1 MSGKSVHFS
10 FIVYEHII
18 FILFFSAKKNDEICD
33 VVYVE
38 MNKNRYIISVGWD
51 KRINIY
57 SDSQTESNIHHVQH
71 PNIVWADDVVSD
83 LSNHGETQTLGIVK
97 INKKVIFLY
106 RSLLVV

>member
-1 MSGKSVHFS
+1 MHYF
-10 FIVYEHII
+10 Y
-18 FILFFSAKKNDEICD
+18 FILFFIAKKNDEICD

-71 PNIVWADDVVSD
+71 PNIVWADDLVSD
-83 LSNHGETQTLGIVK
+83 LSKHGLTQFTNNKVK
-97 INKKVIFLY
+97 NKKQNK
-106 RSLLVV
+106 

>member
-1 MSGKSVHFS
+1 
-10 FIVYEHII
+10 
-18 FILFFSAKKNDEICD
+18 
-33 VVYVE
+33 

-97 INKKVIFLY
+97 INKKLSFY
-106 RSLLVV
+106 TGSWQEQATFR